1 MSVAIAI
8 SPRDTGQVSPAADP
22 AEPGADLLEAVAEA
36 YGLQTPISAKRL
48 TGGFAND
55 VFLLTDDPPVVLHI
69 KHPPLDLQ
77 SLSWEHELL
86 ALLRPHLP
94 EIPAPMRTLGGR
106 TFLLHD
112 ERPVWLTPYVPG
124 EPAEPADRRAVA
136 AALGRLHAVQLKVE
150 PRPGHPRLRALP
162 IPPLRPMPPAFDSW
176 LPLIA
181 TARTETIELISRIAT
196 TRQAT
201 VGITHND
208 IFPGNVLVHDGH
220 VTGLLD
226 WEEADLDW
234 LVWDLASSILP
245 FCSTAGGDLDTS
257 ATQGFLDTYRAAS
270 GRVQPEED
278 DLIVPLLRVKRI
290 LEVLRA
296 PTDRHPRWDYQLENL
311 RAYQLL
317 GEEER

>member
-1 MSVAIAI
+1 MSGAIAI
-8 SPRDTGQVSPAADP
+8 SPRDTGQVSPAVDT

-36 YGLQTPISAKRL
+36 YGLQTPISAERL

-69 KHPPLDLQ
+69 KHPPLDLR

-94 EIPAPMRTLGGR
+94 EIPSPMRTLGGG
-106 TFLLHD
+106 TFLLHE

-136 AALGRLHAVQLKVE
+136 AALGRLHAVQLEVK
-150 PRPGHPRLRALP
+150 PRPGHPRLRDLP

-181 TARTETIELISRIAT
+181 SARTETIELISRIAT
-196 TRQAT
+196 TRQTT

-208 IFPGNVLVHDGH
+208 IFPGNVLVYDGH

-234 LVWDLASSILP
+234 LVWDLASSILT
-245 FCSTAGGDLDTS
+245 FCSTADGDLDTS

-278 DLIVPLLRVKRI
+278 DLIVPLLRAKRI

-317 GEEER
+317 GQEKR

>member
-1 MSVAIAI
+1 
-8 SPRDTGQVSPAADP
+8 
-22 AEPGADLLEAVAEA
+22 
-36 YGLQTPISAKRL
+36 
-48 TGGFAND
+48 
-55 VFLLTDDPPVVLHI
+55 VLHI

-106 TFLLHD
+106 TFLLHE

-124 EPAEPADRRAVA
+124 EPAEPAERRAVA
-136 AALGRLHAVQLKVE
+136 AALGRLHAVQLEVQ
-150 PRPGHPRLRALP
+150 PRPGHARLRDLP

-181 TARTETIELISRIAT
+181 SARAETIELISRVAT

-226 WEEADLDW
+226 WEEADVDW
-234 LVWDLASSILP
+234 LVWDLASSILT
-245 FCSTAGGDLDTS
+245 FCSTANGDLDTS

-317 GEEER
+317 GQEKR

>member
-1 MSVAIAI
+1 
-8 SPRDTGQVSPAADP
+8 VS
-22 AEPGADLLEAVAEA
+22 
-36 YGLQTPISAKRL
+36 
-48 TGGFAND
+48 
-55 VFLLTDDPPVVLHI
+55 
-69 KHPPLDLQ
+69 
-77 SLSWEHELL
+77 
-86 ALLRPHLP
+86 
-94 EIPAPMRTLGGR
+94 
-106 TFLLHD
+106 
-112 ERPVWLTPYVPG
+112 
-124 EPAEPADRRAVA
+124 
-136 AALGRLHAVQLKVE
+136 
-150 PRPGHPRLRALP
+150 
-162 IPPLRPMPPAFDSW
+162 
-176 LPLIA
+176 
-181 TARTETIELISRIAT
+181 
-196 TRQAT
+196 
-201 VGITHND
+201 
-208 IFPGNVLVHDGH
+208 LVHDGH

>member
-36 YGLQTPISAKRL
+36 YGLQTPISAERL

-86 ALLRPHLP
+86 ALLRAHLP

-106 TFLLHD
+106 TFLLHE

-124 EPAEPADRRAVA
+124 EPAEQADRRAVA
-136 AALGRLHAVQLKVE
+136 AALGRLHAVQLEVE
-150 PRPGHPRLRALP
+150 PRPGHPRLRDLP

-317 GEEER
+317 DEEER